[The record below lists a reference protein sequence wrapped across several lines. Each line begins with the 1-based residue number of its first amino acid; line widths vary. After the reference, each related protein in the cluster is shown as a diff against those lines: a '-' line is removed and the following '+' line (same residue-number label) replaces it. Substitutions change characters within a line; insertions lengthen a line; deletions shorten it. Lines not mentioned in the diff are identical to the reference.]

1 MRFTWD
7 EEKRKRNL
15 QKHGIDFR
23 DAAAVFS
30 GPTFTI
36 EDDRFDYQE
45 ERFITLGLLRGIVAV
60 IAHTEQS
67 DTIHVISMRKATRH
81 EQKLYF
87 QGFVTD

>member
-23 DAAAVFS
+23 DAEAVFS
-30 GPTFTI
+30 GATFTL

-60 IAHTEQS
+60 IAHTEEG
-67 DTIHVISMRKATRH
+67 DAIHVISMRKATRH